1 MIENSMLI
9 FNDCDNP
16 WEKDADGPIIVEH
29 FDEDEFVI
37 SPED

>member
-16 WEKDADGPIIVEH
+16 YEDEH
-29 FDEDEFVI
+29 SCPLCCNEYFDEDEG
-37 SPED
+37 DDL